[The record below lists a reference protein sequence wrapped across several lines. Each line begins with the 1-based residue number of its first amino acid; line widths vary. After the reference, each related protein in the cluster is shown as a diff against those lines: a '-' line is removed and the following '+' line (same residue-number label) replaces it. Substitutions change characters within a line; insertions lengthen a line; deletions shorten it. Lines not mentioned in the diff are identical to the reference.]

1 MSSPL
6 KVYKASA
13 GSGKTFTL
21 AVEYIKLLVQ
31 DPSAYRHILAVTFTN
46 KATAEM
52 KERIL
57 SQLYGIATSHPDSE
71 SYFGIISKQF
81 PALSSEEIRGRAGR
95 ALEMMLNDYNRFRV
109 QTIDAFFQ
117 TILRGLARELDLSGD
132 VTISL
137 DSEKLLEE
145 TVDLM
150 IKRLTPTSEEMGWLV
165 EYIEEHLS
173 NNDSWKIDKGLKSF
187 AKNILSEEYQE
198 RGEELRRQI
207 DENNG
212 AILADFRKTLASL
225 EKEILAETAAC
236 AEKFFSA
243 AENSGL
249 AVEDFFQKGRGIWSY
264 FTKFKEGL
272 FPEPNKYVEESIASP
287 EKLTPKRNLSADEY
301 SRFRSIYNKAE
312 EIRKNR
318 LPQLTACRLSVKRF
332 HQLRLLNTIAR
343 VLQEENSRE
352 NRFLLAQTTFL
363 LSKMITGNTSFIF
376 EKTGTEIHHIFVDEF
391 QDTSILQW
399 KNFKVLLH
407 DIISRGN
414 TSLIVGDVK
423 QSIYRWRNS
432 DWSILN
438 NLEKEFPGYNIKPD
452 TLKTNR
458 RSERRVIEFNN
469 VLFTEAAKR
478 ISEQYHNDLGES
490 GNELT
495 RAYSDV
501 IQEILPEK
509 PERGYVEVRMVEK
522 MADLSF
528 KESINEQLM
537 QTLDTLINH
546 KAVKPS
552 DIAILVRTNKE
563 IALIAQEFTRRF
575 PEHTIISDDA
585 FLLSSSTAL
594 QLTMAVLRHLS
605 APEDKVNTAFLAA
618 RYSSLHNMEFDTAKF
633 SSKEYTDSLLPAEY
647 TQEREQ
653 LLNKPLY
660 EQIEKIINIF
670 GLYNIEGETPY
681 IYTFLD
687 LTAKYLKDAPATTDD
702 FITYWEEEM
711 STKSIP
717 SEGSEGVRILSIHK
731 SKGLEFHT
739 VIIPFCTWE
748 LVSARHTKTLWCTPK
763 ESPFDTISL
772 LPIDFH
778 KDVLNSIYKADYNH
792 EYLYQLVDNLN
803 ILYVACTRAGKNLI
817 IFSGNSGQKGDI
829 MYKRL
834 LPILAGIP
842 QTLPDATYD
851 EKEESFTYGEI
862 VPSSEKQSKSGKD
875 DNKRINPF
883 LAHPEAHPQKF
894 NFHERSPQFRQSR
907 NLRRFLANEKSEQ
920 KALDNIAR
928 GELLHEL
935 LSHLRTG
942 KELQREI
949 KKMRLKGLI
958 ATDKESTGIEKLI
971 TRALNNPDAAEWFSG
986 RYKLYNECAIIN
998 CGDEKESYRPDRVM
1012 AEGDKAIVV
1021 DFKFGT
1027 PKEGYRH
1034 QVEGY
1039 ISKLKQLGYTDVSG
1053 YLWYIYDNRIER
1065 VQGGSIN

>member
-21 AVEYIKLLVQ
+21 AVEYIKLLIQ
-31 DPSAYRHILAVTFTN
+31 EPSSYRHILAVTFTN

-57 SQLYGIATSHPDSE
+57 SQLYGIASSHPDSE
-71 SYFGIISKQF
+71 SYFSIISKQF
-81 PALSSEEIRGRAGR
+81 PSLSSEEIRARAGR
-95 ALEMMLNDYNRFRV
+95 ALEMMLNDYSRFRV

-150 IKRLTPTSEEMGWLV
+150 IKRLTPTSQEMGWLV

-198 RGEELRRQI
+198 RGENLRKDI
-207 DENNG
+207 DRNNG
-212 AILADFRKTLASL
+212 AILADFRKQLAEL

-236 AEKFFSA
+236 ADKFFTLA
-243 AENSGL
+243 NGAGL
-249 AVEDFFQKGRGIWSY
+249 TMDDFFQKGKGVWGHFS
-264 FTKFKEGL
+264 KFKEGL
-272 FPEPNKYVEESIASP
+272 FPEPNSYVTDSIASP
-287 EKLTPKRNLSADEY
+287 EKMVKKKKLSADILSEIV
-301 SRFRSIYNKAE
+301 SIYNEAE
-312 EIRKNR
+312 KIHKERR
-318 LPQLTACRLSVKRF
+318 LQLTACRISANRL

-343 VLQEENSRE
+343 TLQEENNRE

-376 EKTGTEIHHIFVDEF
+376 EKIGTEIHHIFVDEF

-399 KNFKVLLH
+399 KNFKVLLL

-438 NLEKEFPGYNIKPD
+438 NLEKEFPGYDIKPD

-469 VLFTEAAKR
+469 ALFTEAAKR
-478 ISEQYHNDLGES
+478 IGEQYNNDLGES
-490 GNELT
+490 GQELT

-501 IQEILPEK
+501 VQEILPEK
-509 PERGYVEVRMVEK
+509 PDRGYVEVRMVKKGEET
-522 MADLSF
+522 SF
-528 KESINEQLM
+528 KESICQQLM
-537 QTLDTLINH
+537 QTLDDLLNH
-546 KAVKPS
+546 RSVKPS

-563 IALIAQEFTRRF
+563 IALIAQEFTNRF
-575 PEHTIISDDA
+575 PEHTLISDDA

-594 QLTMAVLRHLS
+594 QLIISTLRHLS
-605 APEDKVNTAFLAA
+605 DPEDKVNSAFLAT
-618 RYSSLHNMEFDTAKF
+618 RYSSLKGQEIDAARL
-633 SSKEYTDSLLPAEY
+633 SSKEYTDSLLPAGY
-647 TQEREQ
+647 TGEREK
-653 LLNKPLY
+653 LLGKPLY
-660 EQIEKIINIF
+660 EQIEKIISIF
-670 GLYNIEGETPY
+670 GLHGIEGETPY

-687 LTAKYLKDAPATTDD
+687 LTAKYLKDASSAIED
-702 FITYWEEEM
+702 FISYWEEEM

-717 SEGSEGVRILSIHK
+717 SEGNEGVRILSIHK

-748 LVSARHTKTLWCTPK
+748 FVSTKHLKILWCTPPQ
-763 ESPFDTISL
+763 EAPFDTISL
-772 LPIDFH
+772 LPIDFK
-778 KDVLNSIYKADYNH
+778 KDVLNSVYRADYNH

-803 ILYVACTRAGKNLI
+803 LLYVGCTRAGKNLI
-817 IFSGNSGQKGDI
+817 IFSGDTGQNGDI
-829 MYKRL
+829 MYRRL
-834 LPILAGIP
+834 LPMLDGIS
-842 QTLPDATYD
+842 QSLPGSTYD
-851 EKEESFTYGEI
+851 KEEEIFTYGEV
-862 VPSSEKQSKSGKD
+862 VPSSEESSKKREEGKG
-875 DNKRINPF
+875 NPF
-883 LAHPEAHPQKF
+883 LARPEAHQQRF

-920 KALDNIAR
+920 QVLDNIAR

-942 KELQREI
+942 EELQREI
-949 KKMRLKGLI
+949 KKMRLRGLI
-958 ATDKESTGIEKLI
+958 ATDKESTWIGNLI
-971 TRALNNPDAAEWFSG
+971 TRALENPAAADWFSG

-998 CGDEKESYRPDRVM
+998 TGDEKESYRPDRVM
-1012 AEGDKAIVV
+1012 VEGEKAIVV
-1021 DFKFGT
+1021 DFKFGRE
-1027 PKEGYRH
+1027 KESYKK

-1039 ISKLKQLGYTDVSG
+1039 IAKLKQLGYTHVSG
-1053 YLWYIYDNRIER
+1053 YLWYIYNNKIER
-1065 VQGGSIN
+1065 V